1 MRYNVEKNGFNLTKL
16 NFVID
21 TQCAN
26 ERIDEQTR
34 KIYTITHPILTA
46 LQKNPKL
53 SSKSFNKF
61 YVLLYTTKN
70 IHYNTSNLYGLTEIP

>member
-34 KIYTITHPILTA
+34 K
-46 LQKNPKL
+46 KNTL
-53 SSKSFNKF
+53 
-61 YVLLYTTKN
+61 
-70 IHYNTSNLYGLTEIP
+70 